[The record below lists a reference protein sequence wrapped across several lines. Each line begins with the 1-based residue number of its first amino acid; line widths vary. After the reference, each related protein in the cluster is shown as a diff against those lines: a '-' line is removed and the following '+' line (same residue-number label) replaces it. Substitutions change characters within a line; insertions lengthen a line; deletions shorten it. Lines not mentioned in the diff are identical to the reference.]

1 VALDACVVK
10 ISLLVTAAVLQRIVY
25 SNISLPTILVTVFP
39 PLSGQVNGSAVATSL
54 TGLEGGDGAPPRL
67 ALTVG
72 RIVPVVRG
80 SNVEVF
86 AEAEVPSVSEEF
98 EAVVEVWPTVW
109 SIR

>member
-1 VALDACVVK
+1 LPT
-10 ISLLVTAAVLQRIVY
+10 LLVTVL
-25 SNISLPTILVTVFP
+25 P

-54 TGLEGGDGAPPRL
+54 TGLGGSDGAPPPL

-86 AEAEVPSVSEEF
+86 AETEGPSVSEEY
-98 EAVVEVWPTVW
+98 EAVVEVWPSVW